1 LASAGAAFFGAYLA
15 CAELTAELLLEL
27 FPLGALLELL
37 DLLLEPQAATPS
49 EAIAR
54 SPGINTPSNL
64 GLDLILL
71 PFVGRTF
78 TADPPRVN
86 VFLPAGSAHR

>member
-1 LASAGAAFFGAYLA
+1 MAVSVPPFLASDGAAFFGANLA

-27 FPLGALLELL
+27 FPLGALDELF

-49 EAIAR
+49 EAIAS

-64 GLDLILL
+64 DLDRIFL
-71 PFVGRTF
+71 PFV
-78 TADPPRVN
+78 
-86 VFLPAGSAHR
+86 